1 MKREAKMILY
11 ADSARGQYIPQ
22 HFAESVERDL
32 VRGIDLADL
41 DYLAL
46 GPNDIEA
53 TDDEPAHDSEHYW
66 DTWADVCDNCTVLN
80 PDDAMRPYTLYQDG
94 DLWLIEPD
102 AIFNEPQIA
111 PDVETMFYVDDG
123 EPEIEE
129 DES

>member
-11 ADSARGQYIPQ
+11 ADGARGQYIPQ
-22 HFAESVERDL
+22 HFAESVKRDL

-41 DYLAL
+41 DYLAR
-46 GPNDIEA
+46 GPNSIEA
-53 TDDEPAHDSEHYW
+53 THDEPAHDPEHYW
-66 DTWADVCDNCTVLN
+66 DTWIDVCDNCTVLN
-80 PDDAMRPYTLYQDG
+80 PDDAMRPYRLYQDG

-123 EPEIEE
+123 EQEIEE

>member
-1 MKREAKMILY
+1 MKREAKMILF

-22 HFAESVERDL
+22 CFAESVKYDL
-32 VRGIDLADL
+32 VRGIGLADL

-46 GPNDIEA
+46 GPNGIEA
-53 TDDEPAHDSEHYW
+53 THDPEWYW
-66 DTWADVCDNCTVLN
+66 ETWQDVCDNCTVLN
-80 PDDAMRPYTLYQDG
+80 PDDAMRPYRLYQDG

-102 AIFNEPQIA
+102 AIFNEGDA
-111 PDVETMFYVDDG
+111 PDVDTMFYVDDG

>member
-11 ADSARGQYIPQ
+11 ADGARGQYIPQ
-22 HFAESVERDL
+22 HFAESVKRDL

-66 DTWADVCDNCTVLN
+66 DTWTDVCDNCIVLN
-80 PDDAMRPYTLYQDG
+80 PDDAMRLTG
-94 DLWLIEPD
+94 CIKT
-102 AIFNEPQIA
+102 AICGLLSLTRFSMNQPRLAWTRRFMSMTANQK
-111 PDVETMFYVDDG
+111 
-123 EPEIEE
+123 
-129 DES
+129 